1 MLRLHV
7 VERREGTIACELHVV
22 EMPATTLASTRAH
35 VAWKDLPPSIRTMLD
50 KVYDPSK
57 LRTDVYVLLAS

>member
-1 MLRLHV
+1 M
-7 VERREGTIACELHVV
+7 V